1 MSSIDFDP
9 SIKLCL
15 KFLHSSAQDSTEQL
29 RLTLDDVIRQTHGNT
44 KTLGNILPKKY
55 LNEEKMCSPRS
66 KHKSERSSNS
76 KTVPISQSSP
86 QQIQIPEREN
96 DDGSVMDGELAFDLL
111 EEDLTCAVCRQIAVQ
126 AGNRLVECDA
136 CHALYHQD
144 CHKPVISDSDM
155 STGWQCAS
163 CLSSQ
168 GFATATTFTSK
179 VSSTSKSPSHLSGST
194 TPVKISSSSSSS
206 PSPSKVVTPNINIIS
221 ADKRLQIMKKKAA
234 KQHERKKSSK

>member
-9 SIKLCL
+9 AIKLCL
-15 KFLHSSAQDSTEQL
+15 KYLHSSSPDSTEQL
-29 RLTLDDVIRQTHGNT
+29 RLTLDDYIRQTYGSA
-44 KTLGNILPKKY
+44 KTLGNVLPKKY
-55 LNEEKMCSPRS
+55 LNEEKLESTRS
-66 KHKSERSSNS
+66 KHKSEKSASS
-76 KTVPISQSSP
+76 KTIPIPQQSP

-111 EEDLTCAVCRQIAVQ
+111 EEDLTCVVCRQIAVQ

-144 CHKPVISDSDM
+144 CHKPVISDNDM
-155 STGWQCAS
+155 GSGWQCAS

-168 GFATATTFTSK
+168 GFTVGFSSKTS
-179 VSSTSKSPSHLSGST
+179 SGSKSPTRLSDST

-206 PSPSKVVTPNINIIS
+206 SSPSKVVTPSINIIS

-234 KQHERKKSSK
+234 KQHEKKKSSK